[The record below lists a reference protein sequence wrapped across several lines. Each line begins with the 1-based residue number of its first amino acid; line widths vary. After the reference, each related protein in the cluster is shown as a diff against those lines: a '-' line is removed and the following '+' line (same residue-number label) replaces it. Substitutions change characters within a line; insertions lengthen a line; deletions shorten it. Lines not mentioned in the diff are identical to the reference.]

1 MKYKRIV
8 ISRYGGSEVLQVAED
23 ELPEPRSG
31 EVRVRM
37 LAAGVAW
44 GDILKREGIGGARPP
59 FTPGYDIVGAVDKLG
74 EGVSAVKV
82 GQTVAALPIAGGYAE
97 YICLPASGLT
107 PVPSGLDPAETVSLV
122 MNYVVAHQM
131 LHRAAR
137 VKTGERILIHSAAGG
152 VGTALLQLGKLAG
165 LEMYGT
171 ASSRKHELIASL
183 GGIPIDYTTEDF
195 IERIFALTGSGVDAI
210 FDPIGGAHIWQS
222 YRALRKGGRLVVFGA
237 HTVIE
242 DGMFKLVFGAILS
255 SFLNLLPDQKTLLN
269 YNLTRPRYSRPEW
282 RRDDLSKLFD
292 LLAQKKIEPVIAER
306 MPLEEAARAHE
317 LLGKGSVTGK
327 IVLVRS
333 A

>member
-171 ASSRKHELIASL
+171 ASSRKHGLIASL

-282 RRDDLSKLFD
+282 HRDDLSKLFD

>member
-282 RRDDLSKLFD
+282 HRDDLSKLFD

>member
-44 GDILKREGIGGARPP
+44 GDILKREGFGGARPP
-59 FTPGYDIVGAVDKLG
+59 FTPGYDIVGGVDKLG

-165 LEMYGT
+165 LELLCQGRCLARLATTPTPQAHFT
-171 ASSRKHELIASL
+171 AEGGFQAPVEAFPWSPAAESEL
-183 GGIPIDYTTEDF
+183 
-195 IERIFALTGSGVDAI
+195 
-210 FDPIGGAHIWQS
+210 
-222 YRALRKGGRLVVFGA
+222 
-237 HTVIE
+237 
-242 DGMFKLVFGAILS
+242 
-255 SFLNLLPDQKTLLN
+255 
-269 YNLTRPRYSRPEW
+269 
-282 RRDDLSKLFD
+282 
-292 LLAQKKIEPVIAER
+292 AER
-306 MPLEEAARAHE
+306 LRQ
-317 LLGKGSVTGK
+317 LST
-327 IVLVRS
+327 S
-333 A
+333 